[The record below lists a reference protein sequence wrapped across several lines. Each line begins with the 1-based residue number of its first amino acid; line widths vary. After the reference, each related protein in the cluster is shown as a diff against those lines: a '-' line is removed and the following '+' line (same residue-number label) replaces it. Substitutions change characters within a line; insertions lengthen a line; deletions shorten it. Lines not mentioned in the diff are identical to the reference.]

1 LLQPKYIALFPG
13 PHHFI
18 ACSYGKAGEV
28 GTQSH
33 MRKEGGRNKGLFV
46 WGYTETHNSRKSH
59 AQTPPTI
66 LRGEDLVTTLG
77 LASRFE
83 SNH

>member
-1 LLQPKYIALFPG
+1 MIQPKHIALFPG
-13 PHHFI
+13 PHLFI

-46 WGYTETHNSRKSH
+46 WGYTGTHKSGKSH
-59 AQTPPTI
+59 AQTPPT
-66 LRGEDLVTTLG
+66 RGEDLVTTLG

-83 SNH
+83 NNH